1 MKRCHLLLITNQQK
15 IRLNYVLSLFIFVSS
30 QGLRERL
37 KKVEENHRSYLN
49 KDFLENG
56 KIKPL
61 DDKYII
67 ICEIKYLSTF
77 LTGKQLKENQRKY
90 IKTLLNKIEKSD
102 DLDFTEINR
111 PSSIKYIY
119 RLALA
124 EVILDY
130 SKDINKYC
138 RIEDI
143 NFPENLE
150 TIKEKAKRTI
160 ATEGEKGE
168 IEENLKELQEIYY
181 SLSFE

>member
-1 MKRCHLLLITNQQK
+1 M
-15 IRLNYVLSLFIFVSS
+15 NYVLSLFIFVSS
-30 QGLRERL
+30 QELIERL
-37 KKVEENHRSYLN
+37 KEVERNHQSYLN

-56 KIKPL
+56 KIKQL

-77 LTGKQLKENQRKY
+77 LTGKQIKENQRKY
-90 IKTLLNKIEKSD
+90 IKTLLDKIEKNND
-102 DLDFTEINR
+102 VDFTEINR

-138 RIEDI
+138 RIKDI

-150 TIKEKAKRTI
+150 IIKEKAKRTI
-160 ATEGEKGE
+160 ATEGKKEE
-168 IEENLKELQEIYY
+168 IEENLRELKKIYY
-181 SLSFE
+181 SLSSE